1 MSQINELQY
10 LKEQQLQQ
18 AIAMIGRAFHK
29 DPLSI
34 YVYPDEAERTH
45 RLPLVF
51 SIALHYTL
59 RYGEITTTPEITGVA
74 CWLPPDRTD
83 LSIKQLLRI
92 GALAT
97 SLKMGL
103 PGLRRINTALR
114 SLIRISG
121 CWGSIL
127 YVKGRASEVRCCAQ
141 G

>member
-1 MSQINELQY
+1 
-10 LKEQQLQQ
+10 
-18 AIAMIGRAFHK
+18 MIGRAFHK

-51 SIALHYTL
+51 SIALRYTL

-103 PGLRRINTALR
+103 PGLRRITNAEDYMRNTHQHCITEPHWYLWVLGGQSCAPGAGHR
-114 SLIRISG
+114 S
-121 CWGSIL
+121 
-127 YVKGRASEVRCCAQ
+127 YAA
-141 G
+141 